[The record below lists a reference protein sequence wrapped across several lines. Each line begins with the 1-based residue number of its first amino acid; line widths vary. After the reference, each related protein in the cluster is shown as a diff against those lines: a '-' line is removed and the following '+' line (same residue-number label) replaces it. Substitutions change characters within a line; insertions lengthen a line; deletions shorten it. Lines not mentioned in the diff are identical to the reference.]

1 MNTAALIREL
11 EFALGEIPVLDIHT
25 HLVGGRLGARGL
37 HDVLLYHMV
46 VSDLY
51 AAGCP
56 SGARLTQY
64 PDWPE
69 KREAHSRIK
78 EALPFLEHIRN
89 TSSSWGVRMILA
101 ELYDWHE
108 VVSPE
113 NWRRLDDLIRERADD
128 RAWHHSILDRLNIR
142 RTGTEI
148 ARRGQGEDDDR
159 LQYALEWGFF
169 TRCQWGEFDTALYE
183 LERCWG
189 RRPGSP
195 SPIGAGGRPKTERTI
210 RSLADVRAAVRYYV
224 GAIPHDKVL
233 ATATHLS
240 TDIQFRLVNEVEMET
255 ALKRRSQAGT
265 AERDIYAA
273 FVNELFLTELES
285 RGDKIVFQ
293 FSLGAEPLPFETSSR
308 LNARTIGELG
318 DMIARHPRLRFQCF
332 LASRQANQSL
342 CTLASELPNFSLA
355 GYWWHNFFPDVIRQV
370 MAERLDM
377 LPANKQIG
385 FFSDAYCVEWTYAK
399 ALIVR
404 RQLARVLAEKIE
416 QGQYSRTDALA
427 VARASL
433 FEAPQSLLGMTPR
446 P

>member
-1 MNTAALIREL
+1 MPALTREL

-64 PDWPE
+64 PDWPD
-69 KREAHSRIK
+69 KAEAHARIQ
-78 EALPFLEHIRN
+78 EALPFLPHIRN
-89 TSSSWGVRMILA
+89 TSSSWGVRTILA
-101 ELYDWHE
+101 DLYDWVE
-108 VVSPE
+108 PITPD

-148 ARRGQGEDDDR
+148 ARRGNGEDDDR

-189 RRPGSP
+189 RRPESP
-195 SPIGAGGRPKTERTI
+195 SPIGASGRPKTKRTI
-210 RSLADVRAAVRYYV
+210 RSLADLHAAVRHYV
-224 GAIPHDKVL
+224 GAIPCGKVL

-240 TDIQFRLVNEVEMET
+240 TDIHYHLVGDAEMET
-255 ALKRRSQAGT
+255 ALKRRHQAGT
-265 AERDIYAA
+265 AERDTYAA
-273 FVNELFLTELES
+273 YVNELFLSELEKH
-285 RGDKIVFQ
+285 GDEIVFQ
-293 FSLGAEPLPFETSSR
+293 FSLGAEPLPFETASR

-318 DMIARHPRLRFQCF
+318 EMIARHPRLRFQCF

-342 CTLASELPNFSLA
+342 CTLARELPNFSLA
-355 GYWWHNFFPDVIRQV
+355 GYWWHNFFPDFIRQV

-416 QGQYSRTDALA
+416 QGQFSKSDALTI
-427 VARASL
+427 ARTIL
-433 FEAPQSLLGMTPR
+433 FDAPQTLLGMKPR
-446 P
+446 G